1 VRYLITG
8 IAGFIGSHIG
18 EALVERGHEV
28 RGLDNFATGSRQNLE
43 PFIEQ
48 IEFIEGD
55 IRDLGIC
62 RRACEGVDYVIH
74 QAALGSVPR
83 SLRDPLTYHDVNST
97 GTLHMLIASR
107 DAGVEAFVAASSSS
121 VYGNTDTLPKHEGMK
136 RRPLSPYAASKVAAE
151 DHLEVFASAYGLA
164 TVGLRYFNIFGP
176 RQSPDGPYAAVIPR
190 FVRLMLA
197 GEVPTIFGDG
207 KQTRDF
213 TYVNNAV
220 LANLLA
226 VERAA
231 QLRGTIINIGCGVRV
246 SLNELFARIA
256 RHVGYEGEAISG
268 KRRSGDVRH
277 SLADIARAREQ
288 LGYEPSVGL
297 DEGLGCTVAWLKGG
311 SDAHLLTPAV
321 TARKEGAMAT

>member
-18 EALVERGHEV
+18 EALVERGHDV

-43 PFIEQ
+43 PFIEE

-55 IRDLGIC
+55 IRDLDIC

-107 DAGVEAFVAASSSS
+107 DAGVEGFVAASSSS
-121 VYGNTDTLPKHEGMK
+121 VYGNTDTLPKHEDMK
-136 RRPLSPYAASKVAAE
+136 CRPLSPYAASKVAAE
-151 DHLEVFASAYGLA
+151 DHLEVFASAYGVA

-176 RQSPDGPYAAVIPR
+176 RQSPVGPYAAVIPKFIR
-190 FVRLMLA
+190 AMLSGRA
-197 GEVPTIFGDG
+197 PTIFGDG
-207 KQTRDF
+207 EQTRDF
-213 TYVNNAV
+213 TYVDNAV
-220 LANLLA
+220 KANFLA

-231 QLRGTIINIGCGVRV
+231 QLRGTIINIGCGARV
-246 SLNELFARIA
+246 SLNDLVGRIA
-256 RHVGYEGEAISG
+256 RDVGFDGEASYG

-277 SLADIARAREQ
+277 SLADIARAGEQ
-288 LGYEPSVGL
+288 LGYKPSVGL
-297 DEGLGCTVAWLKGG
+297 DEGLGCTVEWFRTKRLLRE
-311 SDAHLLTPAV
+311 AHNPREPSYPTKV
-321 TARKEGAMAT
+321 